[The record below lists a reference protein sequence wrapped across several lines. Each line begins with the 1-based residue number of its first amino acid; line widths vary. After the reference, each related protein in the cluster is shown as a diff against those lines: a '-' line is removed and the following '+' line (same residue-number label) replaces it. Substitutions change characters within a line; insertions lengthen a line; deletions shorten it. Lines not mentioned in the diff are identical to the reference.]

1 MGWER
6 GGKDCLGRIIVK
18 TGYLSSA
25 NMSGENGDFTRRNHK
40 ANHGD
45 FESAKCV
52 RGNSQSYSGAQA
64 QKHALSC

>member
-1 MGWER
+1 M
-6 GGKDCLGRIIVK
+6 KM
-18 TGYLSSA
+18 GYLSSA